1 MNTVESTEKFRDRY
15 YRRNFF
21 TFMIEACLFQFS
33 TTIFSAENV
42 LPVYVSELSD
52 NPIYISLISLI
63 YYFLYYI
70 SPYFSCVIGVN
81 AKSPKWI
88 SVFVCFFQR
97 IAFLCFFISTFFLTD
112 QSAALAV
119 FYVSLVVHSIA
130 AGMSNPLWTQMVANV
145 INRNIGKFF
154 GIYSMIGSA
163 SGIAASILFS
173 YLLRSFEFPL
183 NYRYLFMTGFIFAVT
198 ATLVICIGIKE
209 PKKKKKSDKLKMK
222 DVFPVIKNI
231 YHQNSLFKE
240 FTIARVLLA
249 GSEFAIP
256 YYIIKASNSVNSP
269 IGYAGILTTIFL
281 ISKMAGSYFFGKLSD
296 RYGPLEIIKYSSL
309 IGGAA
314 SLLALICKDYI
325 SLTIMY
331 FLVGFAVEGTYLT
344 NGIGSVVFSEGKETP
359 IYSAA
364 LGFSCAPIYII
375 FPVVGSLLAKYF
387 SINSVFGMAMAIY
400 IICFLYCLKSKR
412 RTQ

>member
-1 MNTVESTEKFRDRY
+1 MNTVESKEKFRDRY

-52 NPIYISLISLI
+52 NPIYISFISLI

-97 IAFLCFFISTFFLTD
+97 IAFLCFFLSTYFLKD
-112 QSAALAV
+112 QFVALTV

-154 GIYSMIGSA
+154 GIYSMVGSA

-173 YLLRSFEFPL
+173 YLLRSFDFPL
-183 NYRYLFMTGFIFAVT
+183 NYRYLFMSGFIIAVT

-209 PKKKKKSDKLKMK
+209 PETSPKPDQLKMK
-222 DVFPVIKNI
+222 DVLPVIKNI
-231 YHQNSLFKE
+231 FRHNSSFKS

-256 YYIIKASNSVNSP
+256 YYIVKASNSINSP

-281 ISKMAGSYFFGKLSD
+281 ISKMVGSYFFGKLSD
-296 RYGPLEIIKYSSL
+296 RYGPFEIIKYSSL
-309 IGGAA
+309 IGSVA
-314 SLLALICKDYI
+314 SLLALICHDYI

-331 FLVGFAVEGTYLT
+331 FLAGFVAEGTYLT
-344 NGIGSVVFSEGKETP
+344 NSIGSVVFSEGKETP

-375 FPVVGSLLAKYF
+375 FPVVGSLLAKHF
-387 SINSVFGMAMAIY
+387 SINSIFVMSMAIY
-400 IICFLYCLKSKR
+400 ITCFQYCFKYKKE
-412 RTQ
+412 TQ